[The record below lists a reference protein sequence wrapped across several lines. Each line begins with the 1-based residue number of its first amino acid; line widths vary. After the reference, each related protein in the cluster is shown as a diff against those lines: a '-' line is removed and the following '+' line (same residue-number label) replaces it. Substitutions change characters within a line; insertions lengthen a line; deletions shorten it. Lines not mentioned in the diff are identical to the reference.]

1 MTDPLFDITPFLTQ
15 AEGQHFDRKS
25 MFEGP
30 PGAQRPRKRGK
41 VREQAAEYVAAFAN
55 ADGGVL
61 VLGIEDDG
69 TVTGH
74 SVPPKA
80 DESAVVG
87 TAGPL
92 GPSAARWVR
101 GRAPGEGVDRV

>member
-15 AEGQHFDRKS
+15 EEGQHFDRKS

-55 ADGGVL
+55 ADVGVL

-74 SVPPKA
+74 SVPPKPMSLLL
-80 DESAVVG
+80 SAPQ
-87 TAGPL
+87 TLLDPPQPAGFV
-92 GPSAARWVR
+92 SRTR
-101 GRAPGEGVDRV
+101 GRS